1 MQDPPLLTSENTKRE
16 DRPEVALMFM
26 TGCYQLTCKTS
37 GVWIGVL
44 GCSALIK
51 LVKSSGV
58 SSMGCERQVLC
69 KETLT
74 LLSLHNFGFIVQRI
88 LNSCLISL
96 MFGGFVLQRQ
106 RHGT

>member
-44 GCSALIK
+44 GC
-51 LVKSSGV
+51 
-58 SSMGCERQVLC
+58 
-69 KETLT
+69 
-74 LLSLHNFGFIVQRI
+74 
-88 LNSCLISL
+88 
-96 MFGGFVLQRQ
+96 
-106 RHGT
+106 